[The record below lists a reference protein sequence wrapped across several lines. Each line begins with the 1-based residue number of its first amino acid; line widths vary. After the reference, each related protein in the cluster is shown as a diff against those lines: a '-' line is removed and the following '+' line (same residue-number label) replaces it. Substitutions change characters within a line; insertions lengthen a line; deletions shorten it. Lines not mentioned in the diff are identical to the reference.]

1 MPGDIKI
8 YPNPACDD
16 FVVSSPSFRYDKLQI
31 YDLSGKCLK
40 VLKTPY
46 EPEKRIHAGLPAGFH
61 TLSLSGPEGERS
73 TKFKAIDH
81 R

>member
-1 MPGDIKI
+1 MPEDIEI
-8 YPNPACDD
+8 FANPACGD

-31 YDLSGKCLK
+31 NDLSGKGLK
-40 VLKTPY
+40 ALKTSY
-46 EPEKRIHAGLPAGFH
+46 EPEKRIHAGLPAGFCI
-61 TLSLSGPEGERS
+61 LSLSGPEGERS